1 MDVAVWDAAGGAPA
15 RFLFS
20 AWPVRVWGFL
30 VAGIC
35 WGGPVLALL
44 FLPLFLVAIG
54 LWLPGLAFAVA
65 DLALLPVVSGG
76 LGRLERGRVSL
87 VDPAPLLLPTTLVR
101 RGGLIRQSLDAL
113 RDKAGWRAVGYT
125 VAAGT
130 VACVTGMVP
139 VLLLAVSLLFMV
151 APLVVWLMH
160 PDTVPF
166 IPSGAVDG
174 VIQALPVSLVGI
186 VGIVLSAYVGA
197 GVTGV
202 QVALARGLLAARG
215 GDLNHRIVEM
225 TRSQFRLVDAFA
237 AERRRLER
245 DLHDGAQQQLVA
257 LTMTLGLA
265 QTELDADTEA
275 GRLVARAKQEAAQ
288 ALQQLRDLVRGIHEQ
303 VLEDRGLSAAFEQL
317 AARSPVPVRLDLD
330 IPRRLGVPVETTA
343 YFTVAEALTNAA
355 KHADATAASVC
366 ARLTRMH
373 GVETL
378 VIEIGDN
385 GSGGAD
391 LTGHGLQGIADRL
404 AVLQGRLHVQSPP
417 GGPTTV
423 RAEIPCR
430 P

>member
-1 MDVAVWDAAGGAPA
+1 MEVAVWDAAGSAPA

-30 VAGIC
+30 VYGIC
-35 WGGPVLALL
+35 WGGPVLAAL
-44 FLPLFLVAIG
+44 FLPVFLVAIG
-54 LWLPGLAFAVA
+54 LWSVGLVFAA
-65 DLALLPVVSGG
+65 ALLTLLPLVSGG
-76 LGRLERGRVSL
+76 LGRLERGRISL

-101 RGGLIRQSLDAL
+101 RGGLVRQALDAL
-113 RDKAGWRAVGYT
+113 GDRAGWRAVGYT

-130 VACVTGMVP
+130 VAVVTGMVP
-139 VLLLAVSLLFMV
+139 VVLLSISLLFLA
-151 APLVVWLMH
+151 APLIVWLMH

-166 IPSGAVDG
+166 IPSGAVNG

-265 QTELDADTEA
+265 QTEVDPDTEA

-303 VLEDRGLSAAFEQL
+303 VLEDRGLNAAFEQL
-317 AARSPVPVRLDLD
+317 AARSPVPVGLNLD

-355 KHADATAASVC
+355 KHADASSATVS
-366 ARLTRMH
+366 ARLAKMH
-373 GVETL
+373 GIETL
-378 VIEIGDN
+378 VIEISDD

-391 LTGHGLQGIADRL
+391 LAGHGLQGIADRL
-404 AVLQGRLHVQSPP
+404 AVLQGRLHVSSPP
-417 GGPTTV
+417 GGPTNI
-423 RAEIPCR
+423 RAEIPCK